1 MNTSKQ
7 VNVMVGLLMVFLV
20 STLLYFLWDDD
31 RASEAESR
39 QLFTNAERGGAL
51 YSLNCRACH
60 GLNGKGPLESGI
72 IPGAP
77 LDSDDPYRLQDAGT
91 ASRAQ
96 RYRDTI
102 RCGRVG
108 TVMPPWAQDQGGAL
122 NDFQILQLVTLI
134 TSTASEEGWDFAIE
148 QANHTDAFKPAKHL
162 AEAVGAGD
170 TTFVLNNSRGLRA
183 GNLLRIDDE
192 PVDEIY
198 EVVTIVDAPAGTV
211 LTEKATK
218 DATELTVQEAPIFNP
233 GDMIIVGSETIEVV
247 KAPAQTTLSAVISV
261 SATSISV
268 FDPLGLA
275 ADDLIK
281 VDGEKMEITSVS
293 GTTVKVTRGAEDTKA
308 TEHTADALVT
318 EQGNVI
324 EVRRAQDG
332 TSAASHDVKT
342 EVIEIGDSIK
352 VERAAFSTKAAEHP
366 EGAEVFNGPILP
378 GNTIT
383 GEPGTSPPCGQ
394 KAAVVTTPAPVEVIE
409 ISGDVEIG
417 MGDNFFE
424 IDGNQNPTLQIA
436 SGATVKVTVKNNG
449 AAVHNM
455 VTTGADG
462 TFGTDDDQGT
472 DPLAV
477 PAGNT
482 GVVEISFD
490 KPGTYQYQCQFH
502 PVDML
507 GDITVP

>member
-51 YSLNCRACH
+51 YSLNCRSCH
-60 GLNGKGPLESGI
+60 GLTGTGPLEASVL
-72 IPGAP
+72 PGAP
-77 LDSDDPYRLQDAGT
+77 LNSDPYREQDSSL

-108 TVMPPWAQDQGGAL
+108 TVMPPWATDQGGAL
-122 NDFQILQLVTLI
+122 NDFQILQIVTLI
-134 TSTASEEGWDFAIE
+134 TSTASEEGWNFAIE
-148 QANHTDAFKPAKHL
+148 QANHADEFKPAKHL
-162 AEAVGAGD
+162 AEAVGSGD
-170 TTFVLNNSRGLRA
+170 TTFVLNSASGLRA

-198 EVVTIVDAPAGTV
+198 EVVMIVDAPAGTV
-211 LTEKATK
+211 LTGKATK

-233 GDMIIVGSETIEVV
+233 GDLVIVGGETIEVV
-247 KAPAQTTLSAVISV
+247 KAPAQTTLSAVTSAT
-261 SATSISV
+261 ATSISV

-275 ADDLIK
+275 AGDVIK
-281 VDGEKMEITSVS
+281 VQGEKMTIASVS
-293 GTTVKVTRGAEDTKA
+293 GTTVKVTRGTEDTKV

-324 EVRRAQDG
+324 EVKRAQDG

-342 EVIEIGDSIK
+342 EVVEIGDSIK
-352 VERAAFSTKAAEHP
+352 VERAAFGTKGAEHP

-383 GEPGTSPPCGQ
+383 GEAGTVPCGQ
-394 KAAVVTTPAPVEVIE
+394 RAPVINTPAPAAVIE

-417 MGDNFFE
+417 MGDNFFDL
-424 IDGNQNPTLQIA
+424 DGKQNPTLQIA

-449 AAVHNM
+449 AAVHNL

-462 TFGTDDDQGT
+462 TFGTDDDQVT

-482 GVVEISFD
+482 GVVEISFG
-490 KPGTYQYQCQFH
+490 KAGTYQYRCDFH
-502 PVDML
+502 PVDMS
-507 GDITVP
+507 GEITVP